1 MNDGLK
7 HELLQMARRIISK
20 AEMEVEFIDDVEIG
34 SSGGT
39 TYIRVTYSEPEPY
52 IPTLPVTNVRIN
64 PTWDPA
70 IKTWSDHLDNA
81 QKDGYNQ

>member
-20 AEMEVEFIDDVEIG
+20 AEKEVDFIDDVEIG

-39 TYIRVTYSEPEPY
+39 TYIRVSYCDDEPY

-70 IKTWSDHLDNA
+70 IKSWSDHIDDANNGRGNL
-81 QKDGYNQ
+81 